1 MLQRSRKM
9 GRVVDRDDAAEGGR
23 VESRVNVRRKRGG
36 CDGQLQ
42 VSSAVGMNTGELQTV
57 RCV

>member
-9 GRVVDRDDAAEGGR
+9 GRVVDRDDAAGGGR